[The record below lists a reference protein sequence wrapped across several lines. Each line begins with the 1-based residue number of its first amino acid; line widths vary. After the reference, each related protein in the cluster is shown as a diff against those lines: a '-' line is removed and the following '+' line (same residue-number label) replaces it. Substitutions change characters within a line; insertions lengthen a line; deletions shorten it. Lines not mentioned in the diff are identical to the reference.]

1 MPPVTISA
9 VAGPSP
15 GAGMKGYDEGV
26 MQENE
31 LSVGDSVRVLGLDDG
46 TSWERAGGT
55 IKALPTQGH
64 EGEYL
69 YSLTIP

>member
-1 MPPVTISA
+1 
-9 VAGPSP
+9 
-15 GAGMKGYDEGV
+15 

-46 TSWERAGGT
+46 TPWERAGGT

-69 YSLTIP
+69 IFADHPLNHRLVQGKERWIPRRALLIGN